1 MPPTPAI
8 CPCER
13 SFQLSLQ
20 LTVEEAAVALL
31 GPLPPRP
38 DAHRTPLLRTARRG
52 YGVALDAKVVST
64 YSQQRCRCP
73 ASLYRWPPLPRCAS
87 RTQPAHCAAPS
98 TMLRPEPQ
106 KQACACPGPG
116 DPAAAANGF
125 SFVVMRGWSTR
136 GSSLYHSGSPTQ
148 PSRSAQSSMNSTR
161 GATRTDRDTQ
171 DAKLNGRYTNTER
184 KGEDKRQSGASQ
196 WEARRP
202 SRLGVV
208 HTHLGHVELHVVKLI
223 PATTQV
229 CDRGTGGGRGG
240 DEPRELDSSSA

>member
-1 MPPTPAI
+1 VSAPSNYRSSSPSKKRPSRCSAH
-8 CPCER
+8 CP
-13 SFQLSLQ
+13 
-20 LTVEEAAVALL
+20 L
-31 GPLPPRP
+31 GPTRIG
-38 DAHRTPLLRTARRG
+38 RRYFARH
-52 YGVALDAKVVST
+52 GVATAWPWTRRSSAPIASSAVDA
-64 YSQQRCRCP
+64 
-73 ASLYRWPPLPRCAS
+73 
-87 RTQPAHCAAPS
+87 QPACTADRPS
-98 TMLRPEPQ
+98 LPARHA
-106 KQACACPGPG
+106 ACACPGPG